1 MNVLVS
7 ESLLGVRP
15 AASCAA
21 LAGHILTSTT
31 PGGSCAWYRFMRI
44 VQSEDNMKIRTRMS
58 HNPFR
63 NQLAYPNRQYRVVA
77 IPFRVYN
84 WSY

>member
-21 LAGHILTSTT
+21 LAGHILTSTK

-44 VQSEDNMKIRTRMS
+44 VQSEDNMKIRTRMFQQPLS
-58 HNPFR
+58 ESTC
-63 NQLAYPNRQYRVVA
+63 V
-77 IPFRVYN
+77 
-84 WSY
+84 S